1 MALTTLQV
9 QQLYLGYYGRPADPV
24 GLAYWQ
30 TQTLEAAKAGFAA
43 SAEFTNQYVGMSVEQ
58 QVNQVYINLLGR
70 EADLN
75 GLLYWSNEIVSG
87 RETIGTLVMSMQEDA
102 LGRDVT
108 TLQMRTDFSANFTL
122 ALDTTGEVL
131 SYSGQAAAEAA
142 RAAMANIVAA
152 STGDTSTLTAALAKL
167 DATVA
172 EVVAGGGVAGQTFTL
187 TAGVDTVAG
196 TSGNDT
202 FSATYTVADG
212 MTLQGMD
219 SIDGGDGTDTLYVS
233 IGAAGTHQPG
243 SMKGVET
250 VSANFTAAGTL
261 SMLTSTGVTTIENA
275 ASIVDAIFSNIGS
288 ATTALKVSNTD
299 KGTDFGF
306 TAAAVSGSSDTANV
320 TLSNVAGG
328 TLKIN
333 GTTGNVETVA
343 LTSSGNANTVTTL
356 TTTNAAKLT
365 VAGDQNLTVTNNLDA
380 SILTVD
386 ASTATGAVD
395 LDFGG
400 GAMTVT
406 GGTGNDSFSF
416 EAAGAVNAT
425 GGAGNDTFTFD
436 ATGTFT
442 TADTVAGGDGT
453 DTLVSTAAEA
463 EAIAAALTKVSGLD
477 ALRLSNA
484 GVAGATLGAA
494 YFGSDV
500 KTVTLAAGTAGAY
513 TVNMNA
519 GSNTLNLGAAL
530 GGDLTAN
537 DTGTATADAL
547 TIANTA
553 AATNV
558 GNAKN
563 LTIGGFE
570 TVTVNTSGTGAATA
584 QTLGTIGVT
593 ADTGG
598 TSTVNFTGSNGI
610 STGAITANVINASG
624 LTGTAALAMGAA
636 AVGVTSITGS
646 ANADTLVGDASS
658 SIDGGAGNDTI
669 TGGAENDT
677 LVGGNGNDAIISGAG
692 NDNLSGGEG
701 DDTLTLDGNLATGDV
716 IDGGDGTDTVVVTNA
731 SLTTL
736 NGYTI
741 STINNLNNAIS
752 NLNRVKVSDALNQ
765 TSFDM
770 ARLDSLNYI
779 TLAGGWTDAE
789 TLAGLGAGATIVLNT
804 GETAAAAAL
813 TLSLADSTGSSD
825 AITVNLV
832 NDAGTDFDV
841 IKIADI
847 ETLTLTSAEA
857 TATTTAETHIL
868 DVDATGLK
876 TLILSGTESMDLTGL
891 AISATTINA
900 SGVADST
907 AGTAPNVKITGGG
920 GDQSITGTAGA
931 DTIDGGGGA
940 DTIDG
945 GAGADSLTGGAGVDS
960 ITAGAGA
967 DTVIGGAGN
976 DSINLTETT
985 AAVDQVNITYSEAG
999 TNIDAVT
1006 GFTTGAGGDKINLS
1020 LAALELGGTSG
1031 IHSAAT
1037 NFQQLNANT
1046 DAAAGAAAVQVLT
1059 GAATAGANTVFVL
1072 SGTTFASKSAVEDA
1086 LESGGSYELT
1096 VSATDADIVAEDA
1109 FIVVWSDGTNAHVM
1123 AARVATD
1130 PGTAGKFASGAL
1142 ATYDLVTLTGV
1153 SSISSTTFHADN
1165 FAWIA

>member
-1 MALTTLQV
+1 M
-9 QQLYLGYYGRPADPV
+9 
-24 GLAYWQ
+24 
-30 TQTLEAAKAGFAA
+30 
-43 SAEFTNQYVGMSVEQ
+43 N
-58 QVNQVYINLLGR
+58 
-70 EADLN
+70 
-75 GLLYWSNEIVSG
+75 
-87 RETIGTLVMSMQEDA
+87 
-102 LGRDVT
+102 
-108 TLQMRTDFSANFTL
+108 
-122 ALDTTGEVL
+122 
-131 SYSGQAAAEAA
+131 
-142 RAAMANIVAA
+142 NI
-152 STGDTSTLTAALAKL
+152 T
-167 DATVA
+167 
-172 EVVAGGGVAGQTFTL
+172 
-187 TAGVDTVAG
+187 G

-250 VSANFTAAGTL
+250 VSANFTAAGTTL

-500 KTVTLAAGTAGAY
+500 KTVTLAAGTAAGAY

-519 GSNTLNLGAAL
+519 GANTLNLGAAL
-530 GGDLTAN
+530 GGDLTVN
-537 DTGTATADAL
+537 DTGTATTDAL

-558 GNAKN
+558 GTAKN
-563 LTIGGFE
+563 LTIGGLE
-570 TVTVNTSGTGAATA
+570 TVTINTSGTGAATA
-584 QTLGTIGVT
+584 QTLGAIGVT

-624 LTGTAALAMGAA
+624 LTGTAALTMGAA

-669 TGGAENDT
+669 TGGAESDT
-677 LVGGNGNDAIISGAG
+677 LVGGNGNDAITSGAG

-779 TLAGGWTDAE
+779 TLAGGWTGAE
-789 TLAGLGAGATIVLNT
+789 TLAGLAAGATIVLNT
-804 GETAAAAAL
+804 GDTGGAEAL

-857 TATTTAETHIL
+857 TATTTAKTHIL

-876 TLILSGTESMDLTGL
+876 TLTLSGTESMDLTGL

-907 AGTAPNVKITGGG
+907 AGTAPNVKITGSST
-920 GDQSITGTAGA
+920 DQSITGTAGA
-931 DTIDGGGGA
+931 DTIDGGTGA

-1086 LESGGSYELT
+1086 LESGGSYQLT